1 MVSEWPKNQKVR
13 ESLKDWFKI
22 RMGNGI
28 GIPWDFESRDTN
40 PEILSPTG
48 LKNLWRLDLGQKS
61 LGQSRDKNI
70 WDSEI
75 PSIETTWDFSW
86 DNIGISDYDYGFD

>member
-48 LKNLWRLDLGQKS
+48 LKNL
-61 LGQSRDKNI
+61 
-70 WDSEI
+70 
-75 PSIETTWDFSW
+75 
-86 DNIGISDYDYGFD
+86 